1 MGRVVMSLVLA
12 LAALPAWSNPP
23 QIVWVIDPGRQLAF
37 LKPTVSEAELVRM
50 FGSYNVEPADITLDD
65 QTVVRGTRLFPR
77 DPNKRIDLVWQD
89 EEARSDVRL
98 AIVRSEQSYW
108 QLPGVRLGTPLKK
121 LQELNGQPLQI
132 APLEQDKAATVLDWR
147 HGQLGWLAGR
157 AEVRL
162 NDYNLA
168 RLGDA
173 DRQALTG
180 AAALNSGQRALQRLN
195 PRVGELRVF
204 FTPSPIK
211 PVKTSP

>member
-1 MGRVVMSLVLA
+1 MGRIVMGLMLA
-12 LAALPAWSNPP
+12 LAALPALANPP
-23 QIVWVIDPGRQLAF
+23 QIAWVIDPGRQLAF
-37 LKPTVSEAELVRM
+37 LKPTVSEAELARM
-50 FGSYNVEPADITLDD
+50 FGSYNVEPADITLDG
-65 QTVVRGTRLFPR
+65 QTVARGTRLFPH
-77 DPNKRIDLVWQD
+77 DPNKRIELVWQD
-89 EEARSDVRL
+89 EEARSDIRI
-98 AIVRSEQSYW
+98 AIVRSDQSYW
-108 QLPGVRLGTPLKK
+108 QLPGLKLGTPLKK
-121 LQELNGQPLQI
+121 LLELNGQPVQL
-132 APLEQDKAATVLDWR
+132 APLEQDRAATVLDWR

-180 AAALNSGQRALQRLN
+180 TTALNSSQRALQRLN

-204 FTPSPIK
+204 FSPSPIK